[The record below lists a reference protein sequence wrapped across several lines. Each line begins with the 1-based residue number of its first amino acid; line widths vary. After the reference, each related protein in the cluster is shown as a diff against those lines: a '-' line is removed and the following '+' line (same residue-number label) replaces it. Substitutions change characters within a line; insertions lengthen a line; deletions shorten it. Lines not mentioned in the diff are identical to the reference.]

1 MDTLK
6 LGFARRK
13 GETSKNG
20 TTKVE
25 RKYIDFIVSEQSLGQ
40 LFGLPDLDLIG
51 IFGWTDNKEYEDK
64 QIDVFL
70 GLAKP
75 ELEIGR
81 TCLYVCPECGDIGC
95 GAVTAKIEVTDQNVI
110 WRDFGY
116 ENNYSEPDLKDFKE
130 IGPFIFDKKQYIETF
145 KCLKTLIIK

>member
-6 LGFARRK
+6 LGYARRK
-13 GETSKNG
+13 GETFKNG

-51 IFGWTDNKEYEDK
+51 IFGWTDNKEYEEK

-75 ELEIGR
+75 ELETGR
-81 TCLYVCPECGDIGC
+81 TGLYVCPECGDIGC
-95 GAVTAKIEVTDQNVI
+95 GAVTAK
-110 WRDFGY
+110 
-116 ENNYSEPDLKDFKE
+116 
-130 IGPFIFDKKQYIETF
+130 
-145 KCLKTLIIK
+145 